1 MTTFIWLASYPKS
14 GNTWVRAFLSSVRQ
28 DGGPIDIN
36 RLDVVIQ
43 PSSRY
48 FLDDIFGIPTADLTQ
63 SEILQA
69 RPAAM
74 SAYSSAADKAT
85 IHKVHDAW
93 LCNADGQ
100 PLFPAELTKA
110 SIYIV
115 RDPRDVAI
123 SFAHHI
129 GKSIDYAIDQMA
141 APDSALGLNLRRFTP
156 NTSQLLLTWSQH
168 VESWLDHASPTPL
181 LVRYEDM
188 MADPVGQGALI
199 ARHAGFDKTM
209 SVYEQAAKNSSFSE
223 LNKQEAQNGF
233 KEVLAPDRRFFR
245 SGKAGG
251 WKNTLAPAQIARIEQ
266 AHGAV
271 MQRLGYL

>member
-1 MTTFIWLASYPKS
+1 MSAFIWLASYPKS
-14 GNTWVRAFLSSVRQ
+14 GNTWVRAFLSSVKQ
-28 DGGPIDIN
+28 DGRPIDIN
-36 RLDVVIQ
+36 RLDVVTQ

-48 FLDDIFGIPTADLTQ
+48 FLDDLLGMATADLTPE
-63 SEILQA
+63 EIILA

-74 SAYSSAADKAT
+74 TAYSTTVNRITLHKA
-85 IHKVHDAW
+85 HDAW
-93 LCNADGQ
+93 LLNSNGQ
-100 PLFPAELTKA
+100 PLFPPELTQA

-129 GKSIDYAIDQMA
+129 GKSIDYAIDKMA
-141 APDSALGLNLRRFTP
+141 SADACLGSSLVRFTP
-156 NTSQLLLTWSQH
+156 TTRQPLRTWSQH
-168 VESWLDHASPTPL
+168 VESWLDQATPSPL

-188 MADPVGQGALI
+188 MANPVQQGALI
-199 ARHAGFDKTM
+199 ARHVGLEKTM
-209 SVYEQAAKNSSFSE
+209 DIYEQAAQNTRFSE
-223 LNKQEAQNGF
+223 LNKQETQSGF

-251 WKNTLAPAQIARIEQ
+251 WKDTLTLTQIAKIEH
-266 AHGAV
+266 AHGPV